1 MDYRVKVTIR
11 NDRILSAIEDKGFV
25 SVLKFSQAYGLP
37 YVRLCDII
45 RGSEKPIN
53 EKGEPIKIVK
63 NLLNV
68 LEMSME
74 EAFTERQLLGFKRA
88 SFEIKADESK
98 LAQLVSPI
106 KNGEQRL
113 LEKDFKSQIR
123 EIIDNN
129 LSKRYA
135 NLLKLY
141 FGIDKDQLSI
151 RDIALIEG
159 ITHQRVA
166 DIIKTGIEKLKS
178 PVIKSK
184 LINTGF
190 LKNFSKLDIKP
201 EDFKHAEFQE
211 EIEEQNKR
219 LIKHG

>member
-201 EDFKHAEFQE
+201 KDFKHAEFQE

-219 LIKHG
+219 LIRHG

>member
-74 EAFTERQLLGFKRA
+74 EAFTERQLLGFKKA

-166 DIIKTGIEKLKS
+166 DIIKTGIEKLKN

-219 LIKHG
+219 LIRHG

>member
-219 LIKHG
+219 LIRHG